1 MAKPRTDFRGM
12 EEKWKKF
19 WEEEKI
25 YGFNPDSGKKIY
37 SIDTPPPTLSGR
49 MHMGHACSYSQTDFI
64 ARYVRMKG
72 FEVFYPFGTDD
83 NGLPTER
90 LVEKSRGVKSKE
102 MPRDDFV
109 KLCVDFLKE
118 ETPHF
123 IRDWKDI
130 GISCDWNLIYS
141 TIDEHSRRIS
151 QWSFL
156 DLHGRGRM
164 YRKDAPAMWCPDCKT
179 GVSQVEVEDR
189 EFDSSFVDIVFKVGE
204 KDLIVGT
211 TRPELLPA
219 CVCLFYHPEDE
230 RFKDYK
236 GKEAEVPLFGF
247 SVPVLEDKRANPEKG
262 TGLVMCCT
270 FGDQTDI
277 EWQKA
282 HNLPIKMVVSGNGKM
297 NESAGKY
304 NGLPI
309 RKAREEIISDLKK
322 ESLLLK
328 EKPIKHVVNVHE
340 RCGTEIEFVKS
351 RQWFV
356 KYLDLKDEMLKWGN
370 ELKWWPEFMKHRYD
384 NWVKGLQWDWLVSN
398 QRYFGVPFPVWYCRD
413 CEKVILADEKNLP
426 VDPLIDRPPVSEC
439 PECGC
444 EKFVPEKDI
453 LNTWFTSSLTPQ
465 LSTKLTNSEEKLF
478 PMSLRAQA
486 HEIITFWL
494 FNSVVKSRLHF
505 GKNPWSDVAISGI
518 VTRKGEK
525 MSKSKG
531 NVVAPQ
537 DVMEEYGADTLR
549 YWAASTKLGRDLEYN
564 EKDVI
569 TGKKFIT
576 KLLNASRFVFMN
588 LNDYDGEK
596 PEKLHPTD
604 KLFLARLDNLVSSCT
619 GHFDNY
625 DFSRARFEA
634 DNFFWKVFCDNYLEI
649 VKNRVYNGKGNEKIS
664 AQYSLYNGLLKI
676 LKLMAPFT
684 PFITE
689 EIYQEYFRKREKD
702 RSIHVSVWPSET
714 DVEEK
719 DENAEEKL
727 ELLTKIISEVRQE
740 KSRAKKPMNAEILL
754 TLEKESLK
762 EFSDEILKDLK
773 SVTNSS
779 EIKEGTFKVEF
790 NN

>member
-130 GISCDWNLIYS
+130 GISCDWNFTYS
-141 TIDEHSRRIS
+141 TINEHSRRIS

-156 DLHGRGRM
+156 DLHDKGRM
-164 YRKDAPAMWCPDCKT
+164 YRKDAPAMWCSDCKT
-179 GVSQVEVEDR
+179 GVSQVEVEDK
-189 EFDSSFVDIVFKVGE
+189 EFDSSFVDIVFKIGE

-230 RFKDYK
+230 RFKEYNE
-236 GKEAEVPLFGF
+236 KEAKVPLFGF

-322 ESLLLK
+322 EGLLLK

-398 QRYFGVPFPVWYCRD
+398 QRYFGVPFPVWYCQD
-413 CEKVILADEKNLP
+413 CEKVIPADEKNLP
-426 VDPLIDRPPVSEC
+426 VDPLIDRPHISEC

-444 EKFVPEKDI
+444 ENFVPEKDI

-465 LSTKLTNSEEKLF
+465 LSTKLTDSEEKLF

-537 DVMEEYGADTLR
+537 DVIEEYGADTLR

-588 LNDYDGEK
+588 LDDYDGKK

-604 KLFLARLDNLVSSCT
+604 KLFLTRLDNLVSSCT

-702 RSIHVSVWPSET
+702 RSIHVSAWPSET
-714 DVEEK
+714 DIEEK

-727 ELLTKIISEVRQE
+727 ELLTRIISEVRQE

-754 TLEKESLK
+754 TLEKESLR